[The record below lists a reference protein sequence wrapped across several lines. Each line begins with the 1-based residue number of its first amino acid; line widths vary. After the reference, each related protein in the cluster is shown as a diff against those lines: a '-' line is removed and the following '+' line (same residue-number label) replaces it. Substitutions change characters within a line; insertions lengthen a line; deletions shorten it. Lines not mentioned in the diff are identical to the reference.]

1 MTATFPSSVRNF
13 TSKVDIQDTIL
24 ADHVNSLQD
33 EVRAVET
40 TIGTTPLTSSYTG
53 SFVQTTTWPSLSL
66 RLTNIEYGLVNGTGS
81 SSAYVGLAGGSTV
94 TAANGSIGLT
104 IQPVTGN
111 LSNIINTRS
120 SAGVIGFNV
129 DYNGIPKVGTYN
141 LLYVNSSDYT
151 TLASTASSALSAA
164 QAASTVANAAAA
176 AISATIHPFLL
187 AGM

>member
-13 TSKVDIQDTIL
+13 TAKVDIQDTIL

-40 TIGTTPLTSSYTG
+40 TIGTSPLTSVYTG
-53 SFVQTTTWPSLSL
+53 SFVQTSTWTSLSA
-66 RLTNIEYGLVNGTGS
+66 RLANIEYGLVNGTGS
-81 SSAYVGLAGGSTV
+81 GTAYVGISGGSTV

-104 IQPVTGN
+104 LQPVAGN
-111 LSNIINTRS
+111 LSNIINTKS
-120 SAGVIGFNV
+120 SAGTIGFNV

-141 LLYVNSSDYT
+141 VLYVNSSDYT
-151 TLASTASSALSAA
+151 TLAASVATAVST
-164 QAASTVANAAAA
+164 ANAASAA
-176 AISATIHPFLL
+176 VAGVSVSIHPFLL